1 MVEYRDL
8 NVQMRKRGL
17 NENNNLY
24 PKTNTDS
31 VYLRDKKTLQE
42 YIENQN
48 RVNSYYDAIKE
59 KIDNVDVGAEKN
71 QNAYSKFIFDNIEAN
86 ATSPTSS
93 YRFISGDNI
102 RFTVTSL
109 GVRVDVNEQTL
120 STANENR
127 SGLMSAEMFRKLQ
140 NIEDGAKSYEHPE
153 VTLPPS
159 QYLRVTTNKYGH
171 VIDGNNDVVSIEEGG
186 TGARTL
192 RDAKLALGITEIDT
206 EILENSPNTISG
218 GAVYLG
224 IAKLQNNLNEHASTK
239 TDSSGNNMHVP
250 NNVNSGDALTNTK
263 LFLKEGNVWS
273 ALPNAST
280 SDSGIVQLSDTI
292 TKTDSSGNVGINA
305 EASSYAATVKAVF
318 DYVGSVSGDYN
329 SLAKIEAILKK
340 HLSTKIDSDNANMH
354 VPNNVNSGD
363 ALTNTKLFLKEGN
376 VWSALPNASTSDSG
390 IVQLSSSI
398 TGTSET
404 KAATEKAVKSAV
416 AEAEKT
422 AKALIS
428 DLIGGASGAYDTLKE
443 IETWIDTHEDLYQ
456 NLLTA
461 LAGKAE
467 KEHGIHVPNNVN
479 SGSDLTNTKLFLKE
493 GNVWSALP
501 NASTSDSGIVQLSDT
516 ITKTDS
522 SGNVGI
528 NAEASS
534 YAATVKAVFDY
545 VGSVSD
551 EIKSIF
557 NGYVQKVSG
566 KELSTNDLTNALK
579 SNYDK
584 AYEHSQASHAPTNA
598 ERNIIVEI
606 KKNGVSLTPDANR
619 SVNITVPTKVS
630 ELSND
635 TGYITGYVNTW
646 KANSA
651 SSEGYVASGSGQAN
665 KVWKTDANGN
675 PAWRDDA
682 DTTYGVASPS
692 ALGLVKI
699 GYNNSGKNYA
709 VQLDSSGRM
718 FVNVPWTDTN
728 TDTDTWK
735 ANSKDSDGYVT
746 KGSGQANKVW
756 KTDANGN
763 PAWRD
768 DDNTVYTHPSH
779 TSYASGLY
787 KITINSLGHVTSA
800 TAVTK
805 SDITNLGIP
814 GSDTDTWRG
823 IQDNLTS
830 TSTTDSLSANQGR
843 LLANGS
849 ARDSTKL
856 PLAGGTMTGTI
867 NVGDT
872 AHSRIM
878 LRTSS
883 SWKGGIGWDING
895 NESLCLWAANPV
907 TRLRWNAGTDM
918 SNMSSGTMMRITPD
932 FEISKASGTS
942 TGYIGGNTII
952 HSGNYSSYC
961 TPANIGA
968 ASSTHSHSLMSYTN
982 PSTGAVCEIELLTSG
997 SIGYVKPSSNSVSE
1011 VKLGDSN
1018 RPFKSLIVEEIN
1030 ATGADTTVRGKLNF
1044 AGSTNANENA
1054 YIEGSSTGLIVSGP
1068 CIGQNTMASNMS
1080 IGINIKGCYG
1090 GILPYSGYSGE
1101 STSTT
1106 SPSWIPVNIGSSSNR
1121 FGTLYLSGG
1130 PVTSSDERL
1139 KKDISPLSKEMDIF
1153 ESLFDDTDI
1162 VKFRWKDNNNIAL
1175 ETPQSCRFHYGVKAQ
1190 QVEELMKKLGL
1201 TNYDNGFI
1209 HSEFFLGNET
1219 NRYITGGYRCP
1230 KDDYDYSE
1238 NVYNYKNGLKYEY
1251 YNEVIEK
1258 CFSDL
1263 DVGAYRHREQIQYI
1277 MFQDISKVRKE
1288 GKQPPL
1294 KVNSIHF
1301 IDKDGNYVSIPLT
1314 TEGAVGYYDVD
1325 KEIDP
1330 TNSHSQGVMNE
1341 DGSLTVSYNEIWSSY
1356 MIKIADDDNCFNFFD
1371 YESIILDIDF
1381 IGEYKVYLIPK
1392 GNYQNCNFLYDRD
1405 RADKIVYDYTF
1416 NYTEFTNMSLAVLQK
1431 TRKDFK
1437 DYKTQTEEQISNLEL
1452 ELDELKKI
1460 VNKLVG
1466 GV

>member
-24 PKTNTDS
+24 PKTNADS
-31 VYLRDKKTLQE
+31 VYLRDKQTLQK

-48 RVNSYYDAIKE
+48 KINSYYDAIKE
-59 KIDNVDVGAEKN
+59 KIDTVEAGAEKN
-71 QNAYSKFIFDNIEAN
+71 QNAYSKFIFDDIEAN

-102 RFTVTSL
+102 KFTVTSL
-109 GVRVDVNEQTL
+109 GVRVDVNEQAL
-120 STANENR
+120 STANGNR
-127 SGLMSAEMFRKLQ
+127 PGMMSVEMFRKLQ
-140 NIEDGAKSYEHPE
+140 NIEDNANKYEHPV
-153 VTLPPS
+153 VTLSPN

-171 VIDGNNDVVSIEEGG
+171 VIDGNNNVVTIEEGG

-192 RDAKLALGITEIDT
+192 RDAKLALGITDIDT
-206 EILENSPNTISG
+206 QILENSANTISG

-224 IAKLQNNLNEHASTK
+224 ITKLQNNLNSHSSTK

-250 NNVNSGDALTNTK
+250 NNVNSGDKLTNTK

-280 SDSGIVQLSDTI
+280 TDSGIVQLSDKI
-292 TKTDSSGNVGINA
+292 TETNSSGKVEIIK
-305 EASSYAATVKAVF
+305 EASSYAATVKAVY
-318 DYVGSVSGDYN
+318 DILCTINGSVTGDYN
-329 SLAKIEAILKK
+329 SLEKIETILKK
-340 HLSTKIDSDNANMH
+340 HFSTKIDSDKDKTNMH

-363 ALTNTKLFLKEGN
+363 KLTNTKLFLKEGN
-376 VWSALPNASTSDSG
+376 VWSALPNASTTDSG

-416 AEAEKT
+416 DEAEKT

-443 IETWIDTHEDLYQ
+443 IEKWINDHEDLY
-456 NLLTA
+456 NKLLTA

-467 KEHGIHVPNNVN
+467 ADHGIHVPDNINR
-479 SGSDLTNTKLFLKE
+479 DDALTKTKLFLKE

-501 NASTSDSGIVQLSDT
+501 NASTTDSGIVQLSDK
-516 ITKTDS
+516 ITETNS
-522 SGNVGI
+522 SGKVEI
-528 NAEASS
+528 IKEASS
-534 YAATVKAVFDY
+534 YAATVKAVYDH
-545 VGSVSD
+545 VNSESD
-551 EIKSIF
+551 NIKSIF
-557 NGYVQKVSG
+557 KGYVKEEEG
-566 KELSTNDLTNALK
+566 KGLSTNDLTADLK
-579 SNYDK
+579 SNYDT
-584 AYEHSQASHAPTNA
+584 AYTHSQASHAPTDA
-598 ERNIIVEI
+598 EKNVIVGI
-606 KKNGVSLTPDANR
+606 KKNGVSLTADANR
-619 SVNITVPTKVS
+619 SVNITVPTNVS

-635 TGYITGYVNTW
+635 SGYITGYVDTW

-651 SSEGYVASGSGQAN
+651 SSEGYVTSGSGQAN

-675 PAWRDDA
+675 PAWRDDE
-682 DTTYGVASPS
+682 DTTYGVASSS

-735 ANSKDSDGYVT
+735 ANTKDSDGYVT
-746 KGSGQANKVW
+746 KGSGQANKVWKTDANGNPAWRDDEDTTYGVASSSALGLVKIGYSSDDKNYAVQLDSSGRMFVNVPWTDNNTWRPLGTGANDACAGNDARLSDSRPASDVYSWAKAATKPSYSWSEIQNTPSIPSKVSELTNDTGYITGYVDTWKANSASSEGYVASGSGQANKVW

-878 LRTSS
+878 LRTNS

-952 HSGNYSSYC
+952 HSGNIGSQNVNYANSAGDATSASRLQSNNVGSEKLPVYFSNGKPVTCTNFREWKCLDIQNPYEQTSISS
-961 TPANIGA
+961 
-968 ASSTHSHSLMSYTN
+968 
-982 PSTGAVCEIELLTSG
+982 
-997 SIGYVKPSSNSVSE
+997 
-1011 VKLGDSN
+1011 
-1018 RPFKSLIVEEIN
+1018 
-1030 ATGADTTVRGKLNF
+1030 
-1044 AGSTNANENA
+1044 
-1054 YIEGSSTGLIVSGP
+1054 IVSGDYEEL
-1068 CIGQNTMASNMS
+1068 IIEIEISYNNEWASFLFPIPMNQLKLFYSLSTGS
-1080 IGINIKGCYG
+1080 IKRFI
-1090 GILPYSGYSGE
+1090 SGYSLGNTYYGCCKIAV
-1101 STSTT
+1101 SANLFQLTY
-1106 SPSWIPVNIGSSSNR
+1106 V
-1121 FGTLYLSGG
+1121 YYSGQ
-1130 PVTSSDERL
+1130 
-1139 KKDISPLSKEMDIF
+1139 K
-1153 ESLFDDTDI
+1153 
-1162 VKFRWKDNNNIAL
+1162 
-1175 ETPQSCRFHYGVKAQ
+1175 
-1190 QVEELMKKLGL
+1190 L
-1201 TNYDNGFI
+1201 TNA
-1209 HSEFFLGNET
+1209 
-1219 NRYITGGYRCP
+1219 GGRIYYR
-1230 KDDYDYSE
+1230 
-1238 NVYNYKNGLKYEY
+1238 
-1251 YNEVIEK
+1251 
-1258 CFSDL
+1258 
-1263 DVGAYRHREQIQYI
+1263 
-1277 MFQDISKVRKE
+1277 
-1288 GKQPPL
+1288 
-1294 KVNSIHF
+1294 
-1301 IDKDGNYVSIPLT
+1301 
-1314 TEGAVGYYDVD
+1314 
-1325 KEIDP
+1325 
-1330 TNSHSQGVMNE
+1330 
-1341 DGSLTVSYNEIWSSY
+1341 
-1356 MIKIADDDNCFNFFD
+1356 
-1371 YESIILDIDF
+1371 
-1381 IGEYKVYLIPK
+1381 
-1392 GNYQNCNFLYDRD
+1392 
-1405 RADKIVYDYTF
+1405 
-1416 NYTEFTNMSLAVLQK
+1416 
-1431 TRKDFK
+1431 
-1437 DYKTQTEEQISNLEL
+1437 
-1452 ELDELKKI
+1452 
-1460 VNKLVG
+1460 
-1466 GV
+1466 